1 MVEFLQSLNDK
12 FDIHI
17 YTAGTR
23 TYATQVAR
31 IMDAEMQKQ
40 FQSASI
46 EPPIS
51 KDQHAI
57 DIITGSVIPVTDNNK
72 QEAAENASPKVP
84 NPTRQNR
91 QLNKKKI
98 PTTASPTNQSKANFF
113 REHHI
118 ISR

>member
-72 QEAAENASPKVP
+72 QEAAENA
-84 NPTRQNR
+84 
-91 QLNKKKI
+91 
-98 PTTASPTNQSKANFF
+98 
-113 REHHI
+113 
-118 ISR
+118 